1 MDALLVRNSLKMF
14 TAVFITAAIALW
26 CERIEFVWYPL
37 MAVVIVVDDNDDHT
51 VKAATARVMGTVVG
65 GLVTF
70 VVHTILSGWVGVLVS
85 ILLMIPVLRL
95 FGWQSGLSTAATLSV
110 MFLMIPRYEALDWH
124 YVFNR
129 GLDTVVGCLVALG
142 VGLLFWPRNSYRE
155 LQSLD
160 HRLLSDLQAQLARYE
175 AWLAGQR
182 ERPTPLNT
190 APLTG
195 DLMRMTDLVER
206 ERRGPRQKL
215 LRSSR
220 WQQRL
225 RLWQIVQFH
234 WIAWERLIE
243 GMPALDI
250 QRAEPLQDSIR
261 GLHQQLHGAGQ
272 TTPRRAPQRWQ
283 ALALAQRLP
292 LLQLLAFEEETRPLH
307 ASLGALA
314 RQPC

>member
-1 MDALLVRNSLKMF
+1 MDALLVRNTLKMF
-14 TAVFITAAIALW
+14 TAVFLTAAIALW
-26 CERIEFVWYPL
+26 FERIEFVWYPL

-51 VKAATARVMGTVVG
+51 VKAATARVMGTVIG

-70 VVHTILSGWVGVLVS
+70 VVHTILSGWMGVLVS

-110 MFLMIPRYEALDWH
+110 MFLMIPRYEALDWD

-160 HRLLSDLQAQLARYE
+160 QHLLADLQGQLERYQ
-175 AWLAGQR
+175 AWMDGQH
-182 ERPTPLNT
+182 ERPAPLNT

-195 DLMRMTDLVER
+195 NLMRMTDLVER
-206 ERRGPRQKL
+206 ERRGPRQKR

-243 GMPALDI
+243 GLPPLDI
-250 QRAEPLQDSIR
+250 DQAAPLQQSIA
-261 GLHQQLHGAGQ
+261 GLHGQLQGGAQ
-272 TTPRRAPQRWQ
+272 VTPRREPQRWQ
-283 ALALAQRLP
+283 RLAQSQRLP
-292 LLQLLAFEEETRPLH
+292 LLQLLALEEETRPLH
-307 ASLGALA
+307 ASLGSLA
-314 RQPC
+314 RRPC

>member
-1 MDALLVRNSLKMF
+1 MRNTLKMF
-14 TAVFITAAIALW
+14 TAVFLTAAIALW
-26 CERIEFVWYPL
+26 FERIEFVLYPL

-51 VKAATARVMGTVVG
+51 VKAATARVMGTVIG

-70 VVHTILSGWVGVLVS
+70 VVHTILSGWMGVLVS
-85 ILLMIPVLRL
+85 ILLMIQVLRL

-110 MFLMIPRYEALDWH
+110 MFLMIPRYEALDWD

-155 LQSLD
+155 LQSLNQ
-160 HRLLSDLQAQLARYE
+160 HLLADLQGQLERYQ
-175 AWLAGQR
+175 AWLDGQH
-182 ERPTPLNT
+182 ERPAPLNT

-195 DLMRMTDLVER
+195 NLMRMTDLVER
-206 ERRGPRQKL
+206 ERRGPRQKR

-243 GMPALDI
+243 GLPPLDI
-250 QRAEPLQDSIR
+250 DQAAPLQQSIA
-261 GLHQQLHGAGQ
+261 GLHGQLQGGAQ
-272 TTPRRAPQRWQ
+272 VTPRREPQRWQ
-283 ALALAQRLP
+283 RLAQSQRLP
-292 LLQLLAFEEETRPLH
+292 LLQLLALEEETRPLH
-307 ASLGALA
+307 ASLGSLA
-314 RQPC
+314 RRPC

>member
-1 MDALLVRNSLKMF
+1 MDALLVRNTLKMF
-14 TAVFITAAIALW
+14 TAVFLTAAIALW
-26 CERIEFVWYPL
+26 FERIEFVWYPL

-51 VKAATARVMGTVVG
+51 VKAATARVMGTVIG

-70 VVHTILSGWVGVLVS
+70 VVHTILSGWMGVLVS

-110 MFLMIPRYEALDWH
+110 MFLMIPRYEALDWD

-160 HRLLSDLQAQLARYE
+160 QQLLADLQGQLEHYQ
-175 AWLAGQR
+175 AWLDGQH

-195 DLMRMTDLVER
+195 NLMRMTDLVER
-206 ERRGPRQKL
+206 ERRGPRQKR

-243 GMPALDI
+243 GLPSLDI
-250 QRAEPLQDSIR
+250 DQAAPLQQSIA
-261 GLHQQLHGAGQ
+261 GLHGQLQGGAQ
-272 TTPRRAPQRWQ
+272 VTPRREPQRWQ
-283 ALALAQRLP
+283 RLAQSQRLP
-292 LLQLLAFEEETRPLH
+292 LLQLLALEEETRPLH
-307 ASLGALA
+307 ASLGSLA
-314 RQPC
+314 RRPC

>member
-1 MDALLVRNSLKMF
+1 MDALLVRNTLKMF

-26 CERIEFVWYPL
+26 FERIEFVWYPL

-70 VVHTILSGWVGVLVS
+70 VVHTILSGWVGVMAS
-85 ILLMIPVLRL
+85 ILLLIPVLRL

-110 MFLMIPRYEALDWH
+110 MFLMIPRYEALDWD

-155 LQSLD
+155 LQRLD
-160 HRLLSDLQAQLARYE
+160 HRLLADLQSQLERYQG
-175 AWLAGQR
+175 WLNGEQG
-182 ERPTPLNT
+182 RPRPLNT
-190 APLTG
+190 APLTS
-195 DLMRMTDLVER
+195 DLMKMTDLVER
-206 ERRGPRQKL
+206 ERRGPRQKRL
-215 LRSSR
+215 HSSR

-225 RLWQIVQFH
+225 RLWQLVQFH

-243 GMPALDI
+243 GLPTLEI
-250 QRAEPLQDSIR
+250 GRATPLQECIR
-261 GLHQQLHGAGQ
+261 GLNQQLQGAGQ
-272 TTPRRAPQRWQ
+272 ATPTRAPQLWQ
-283 ALALAQRLP
+283 ELAQTQQLP
-292 LLQLLAFEEETRPLH
+292 LLQLLALEEETRPLH
-307 ASLGALA
+307 ASLGTLA

>member
-1 MDALLVRNSLKMF
+1 MDALLVRNTLKMF
-14 TAVFITAAIALW
+14 TAVFLTAAIALW
-26 CERIEFVWYPL
+26 FERIEFVWYPL

-51 VKAATARVMGTVVG
+51 VKAATARVMGTVIG

-70 VVHTILSGWVGVLVS
+70 VVHTILSGWMGVLVS

-110 MFLMIPRYEALDWH
+110 MFLMIPRYEALDWD

-160 HRLLSDLQAQLARYE
+160 QHLLADLQGQLERYQ
-175 AWLAGQR
+175 AWLDGQHG
-182 ERPTPLNT
+182 RPAPLNT
-190 APLTG
+190 APLTAN
-195 DLMRMTDLVER
+195 LMRMTDLVER
-206 ERRGPRQKL
+206 ERRGPRQKR

-243 GMPALDI
+243 GLPQLDI
-250 QRAEPLQDSIR
+250 AQATPLQQSIA
-261 GLHQQLHGAGQ
+261 GLHRQLQGGAQ
-272 TTPRRAPQRWQ
+272 ATPRREPQRWQ
-283 ALALAQRLP
+283 QLAQSQRLP
-292 LLQLLAFEEETRPLH
+292 LLQLLALEEETRPLH
-307 ASLGALA
+307 ASLGSLA
-314 RQPC
+314 RRPC